1 VNVANAA
8 ENEAQFSQQGHNTF
22 RGRGNQ
28 EPITM
33 LAAYLATLRTFQ
45 RNVWLYFIAISL
57 IGFTV
62 DGGIYSV
69 VFNLF
74 LLRLGYGP
82 EFVGQVNSVGLLA
95 FAICSLPAGA
105 LGSRFGN
112 RQAMI
117 IGLALMMTSSILLS
131 FSEAVTTSWREPW
144 IFTVYCFFHSSIAIF
159 FVNTAPFLMAST
171 SEDQQSHAFSIQSAM
186 ISAAA
191 FVGSMAG
198 GILPGIFANTTG
210 LSLEVATPYRYPLLI
225 AGLTINIGILALFL
239 AQEKKRNPR
248 KPLPSRPR
256 RLYPSFFRVPRFNRI
271 QWQNLDR
278 NFLKLV
284 LVVSSIRVFQITG
297 MAVLMTFFN
306 VYMDDGLGAPTAQV
320 GLLTG
325 LGRLLAV
332 PVVLTMPLLSARW
345 GNRDLSAGASLS
357 AVLFLLPVAFIP
369 TWWAAGIGYMGV
381 MAGSSIRYTSFLIY
395 IMAMIKPEQR
405 SLMSGINE
413 MTAGLGFAVMALIG
427 GYIIVN
433 QGYQTLFL
441 LGAGLTFVGTV
452 IFWGYFRNFAM
463 AKTPLREVAVTEP
476 G

>member
-1 VNVANAA
+1 M
-8 ENEAQFSQQGHNTF
+8 F
-22 RGRGNQ
+22 
-28 EPITM
+28 
-33 LAAYLATLRTFQ
+33 AAYLATLRTFQ
-45 RNVWLYFIAISL
+45 RNVWLYFIAISF

-82 EFVGQVNSVGLLA
+82 EFVGQVNSMGLLA
-95 FAICSLPAGA
+95 FAIVSLPAGA

-117 IGLALMMTSSILLS
+117 IGLVVMMASSIVLS
-131 FSEAVTTSWREPW
+131 FTEAITPAWREVW
-144 IFTVYCFFHSSIAIF
+144 IFTAYCLFHSSIAIF
-159 FVNTAPFLMAST
+159 FVNTAPFLLGATTDS
-171 SEDQQSHAFSIQSAM
+171 QQNHAFSIQSAM
-186 ISAAA
+186 ISSAA

-198 GILPGIFANTTG
+198 GILPGLFARMWG
-210 LSLEVATPYRYPLLI
+210 LSLETATPYRYPLLI
-225 AGLTINIGILALFL
+225 AGITINFGILALFL
-239 AQEKKRNPR
+239 ASEQHAT
-248 KPLPSRPR
+248 KPQHSLPAQPR
-256 RLYPSFFRVPRFNRI
+256 RLYPSFFRVPRFNRQ
-271 QWQNLDR
+271 QWRNLDR
-278 NFLKLV
+278 DFLKLMV
-284 LVVSSIRVFQITG
+284 VVSSIRIFQIMG

-306 VYMDDGLGAPTAQV
+306 VYMDDGLGAPTEQV
-320 GLLTG
+320 GILTG

-345 GNRDLSAGASLS
+345 GNRDLSTVASFS

-369 TWWAAGIGYMGV
+369 TWWAAGLGYMGV

-413 MTAGLGFAVMALIG
+413 MTAGFGFAIMALVG
-427 GYIIVN
+427 GYVIVN

-441 LGAGLTFVGTV
+441 LGAGLTFVGTA
-452 IFWGYFRNFAM
+452 IFWGYFRNVSPERA
-463 AKTPLREVAVTEP
+463 PLREATATE
-476 G
+476 